1 MWAENI
7 NENTYLSPRQVLQHS
22 GCSVTIFHMC
32 TEDYD
37 YLCLHMLH
45 DKNNIQLCL
54 ERIYHHAYIT
64 VI

>member
-22 GCSVTIFHMC
+22 GYSVTIFHMC

-37 YLCLHMLH
+37 YLCVTYVA
-45 DKNNIQLCL
+45 
-54 ERIYHHAYIT
+54 R
-64 VI
+64 